1 MCTFER
7 GKLALPIF
15 LRPGHDPGDDTD
27 FTRIT
32 EFSQTMLSLFI
43 LLFIVL
49 AALVLFIGGWVPA
62 DLVGIMVLAALALT
76 GLVSPEEA
84 VAGFSSPAVITV
96 LAMFILSAGLSR
108 TGVAYRIGQP
118 LQLFARKGEA
128 MLIVVLMAA
137 AALLSALINTTTV
150 AVILLPATMDLARR
164 SGLPPARLLM
174 PMALGCLLGGPF
186 TGISTPPNIL
196 ATGALRSAGLTPF
209 KIFDFTPIT
218 GALVVAGIAFVVLA
232 GKRLLPKGVASGT
245 NKNGIES
252 AYEIGSHIFTIE
264 VPSMSP
270 LVGRSLSESRL
281 GSALYLTVVGLQRAG
296 ELILSPRAQETLHAG
311 DIIIV
316 HGQSDQVSQF
326 HGSRHLQVE
335 QPGPETTEI
344 TGRLGTASVRIGK
357 GSPLIGRSLAESGL
371 RRDHHVHVLALGSPS
386 GECLREVR
394 RHRFEEGDSLV
405 LQGEQKALEALTET
419 SLVELVEPMTE
430 GPADTSVCELL
441 SLCSVRVP
449 EGSVLAGRNLVESR
463 LGNAFGLTVVGLVRE
478 GSVTCLP
485 APEETVQA
493 GDLLVVQ
500 GLARD
505 IDVFEG
511 LQDLEISDQS
521 SQLAAE
527 LESQQIG
534 MAEVLLSPRTTLAGK
549 TLNDLL
555 FRDHYGLSVLAV
567 LRKGRACRTGLQD
580 MPLQFGDALLVYG
593 PRQSLE
599 AVARDEDFLVLD
611 QEAAQAPRLHKAPL
625 AALIMATVLLSAI
638 LGFVPIAIAAL
649 TGVAAMV
656 VGGCLTMEEA
666 YHSIEWKV
674 IFLIAGM
681 LPLGMAIENTGAAQM
696 GAAALI
702 GMVGDLGPRWVV
714 ATLFAVTVLGT
725 QVIPTAALVVL
736 MAPVALG
743 AASSLGISPQL
754 LMMTVAMA
762 ASASFASPLSHPAHL
777 LVMGPGGYRFMDYVK
792 VGAPLTLVVMAVSV
806 WLLPI
811 LWPA

>member
-1 MCTFER
+1 MYSIPCGSPATPVF
-7 GKLALPIF
+7 PH
-15 LRPGHDPGDDTD
+15 PGHGPAKK
-27 FTRIT
+27 IVPYSLT
-32 EFSQTMLSLFI
+32 EFAQTMLSLFI

-62 DLVGIMVLAALALT
+62 DLVGIMVLATLALT

-96 LAMFILSAGLSR
+96 LAMFVLSAGLSR

-128 MLIVVLMAA
+128 VLIVVLMAA
-137 AALLSALINTTTV
+137 AGILSALINTTTV
-150 AVILLPATMDLARR
+150 AVILLPATMELARR

-196 ATGALRSAGLTPF
+196 ATDALRSAGLTPF

-218 GALVVAGIAFVVLA
+218 GALVVAGIAFVALL
-232 GKRLLPKGVASGT
+232 GKRLLPKGAASGDQQ
-245 NKNGIES
+245 KGIES

-264 VPSMSP
+264 LPPTSP
-270 LVGRSLSESRL
+270 LVGRSLAESRL

-296 ELILSPRAQETLHAG
+296 ELILSPRAQETLRAK

-316 HGQSDQVSQF
+316 HGQSDQVSHF
-326 HGSRHLQVE
+326 HGSKHLLVE
-335 QPGPETTEI
+335 QAGPETAEI

-357 GSPLIGRSLAESGL
+357 GSPLIGRTLAESGL
-371 RRDHHVHVLALGSPS
+371 RRDHRVHVLALGSPT

-405 LQGEQKALEALTET
+405 LQGEHKTLEALADT
-419 SLVELVEPMTE
+419 SLVELVEPLTE
-430 GPADTSVCELL
+430 GPADASVCELL

-478 GSVTCLP
+478 GNVTCLP
-485 APEETVQA
+485 APEETVQP

-505 IDVFEG
+505 IEVLEG
-511 LQDLEISDQS
+511 LQELEISEQS
-521 SQLAAE
+521 SRLAAE

-549 TLNDLL
+549 TLSDLL

-567 LRKGRACRTGLQD
+567 LRKGRACRSGLQD

-611 QEAAQAPRLHKAPL
+611 QAAAQAPRLHKAPL
-625 AALIMATVLLSAI
+625 AAVIMATVLLSAI

-649 TGVAAMV
+649 AGVAAMV
-656 VGGCLTMEEA
+656 VSGCLTMEEA

-743 AASSLGISPQL
+743 AASSLHISPQL

-777 LVMGPGGYRFMDYVK
+777 LVMGPGGYKFMDYVK

>member
-1 MCTFER
+1 M
-7 GKLALPIF
+7 LP
-15 LRPGHDPGDDTD
+15 
-27 FTRIT
+27 
-32 EFSQTMLSLFI
+32 LFI

-49 AALVLFIGGWVPA
+49 AALVLFIGGWLPA
-62 DLVGIMVLAALALT
+62 DVVGIMVLAGLALS
-76 GLVSPEEA
+76 GLVSPEQA

-96 LAMFILSAGLSR
+96 LAMFILSAGLTR

-118 LQLFARKGEA
+118 LLLFARQGETV
-128 MLIVVLMAA
+128 LVVILMAA
-137 AALLSALINTTTV
+137 SSILSALINTTTV

-196 ATGALRSAGLTPF
+196 ATDALRTAGLTTF
-209 KIFDFTPIT
+209 EIFDFTPIT
-218 GALVVAGIAFVVLA
+218 GALVLSGIVFMVVL
-232 GKRLLPKGVASGT
+232 GMRLLPRGIAQGVH
-245 NKNGIES
+245 KNGIETS
-252 AYEIGSHIFTIE
+252 YEVGTHIFTIE
-264 VPSMSP
+264 LPPTSP
-270 LVGRSLSESRL
+270 LVGRNLAESRL
-281 GSALYLTVVGLQRAG
+281 GSALYLTVVGLHRGG
-296 ELILSPRAQETLHAG
+296 ELILSPRTQETLHAG

-316 HGQSDQVSQF
+316 HGQADQASRF

-335 QPGPETTEI
+335 PAGPETGEI
-344 TGRLGTASVRIGK
+344 TRRLITATVRIGK
-357 GSPLIGRSLAESGL
+357 GSPLLARTLVESGL
-371 RRDHHVHVLALGSPS
+371 RRDHRVHVLALNSPT
-386 GECLREVR
+386 GECLGDIRQ
-394 RHRFEEGDSLV
+394 HRFEEGDRLI
-405 LQGEQKALEALTET
+405 LQGEHEILESLTDKGLFEPET
-419 SLVELVEPMTE
+419 QLAQDRDETR
-430 GPADTSVCELL
+430 ACELL
-441 SLCSVRVP
+441 SLCSLRVP

-463 LGNAFGLTVVGLVRE
+463 LGNAFGLTVVGLVRD
-478 GSVTCLP
+478 SNVTCLP

-493 GDLLVVQ
+493 GDLLVIQ
-500 GLARD
+500 GLVRD
-505 IDVFEG
+505 IEIFKG
-511 LQDLEISDQS
+511 LQELAISEHS
-521 SQLAAE
+521 SRLAAE
-527 LESQQIG
+527 LESQQVG
-534 MAEVLLSPRTTLAGK
+534 MTEVLLSPRTTLAGK

-567 LRKGRACRTGLQD
+567 LRKGQTARAGLQD

-593 PRQSLE
+593 PRQNLE
-599 AVARDEDFLVLD
+599 AVARDDDFLVLD
-611 QEAAQAPRLHKAPL
+611 QAAAQAPRLHKAPL
-625 AALIMATVLLSAI
+625 AAIIMVAVLLSAI

-666 YHSIEWKV
+666 YRAIEWKV

-681 LPLGMAIENTGAAQM
+681 LPLGLAIENTGAAQM
-696 GAAALI
+696 GAEALI

-714 ATLFAVTVLGT
+714 AALFGVTVLGT

-736 MAPVALG
+736 MAPVTLG
-743 AASSLGISPQL
+743 AASQLGISPQL

-792 VGAPLTLVVMAVSV
+792 VGVPLTVVVMAVSV